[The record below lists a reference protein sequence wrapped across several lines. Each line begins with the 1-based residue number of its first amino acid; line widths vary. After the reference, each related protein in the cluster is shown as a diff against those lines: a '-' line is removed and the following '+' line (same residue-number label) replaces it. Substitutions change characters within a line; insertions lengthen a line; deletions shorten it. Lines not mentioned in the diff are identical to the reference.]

1 MRALIW
7 GAGAIGGT
15 LGAYLARAGGDVT
28 MVDTVVEHVD
38 AIRHSGLRVTGPID
52 EFTVRVP
59 ASTPQTLSGTWDEI
73 ILATKAHHTGAAS
86 RALLPHLTAGGYV
99 VSAQN
104 GLNELTIAEVVGA
117 ERTVGAFI
125 NFGADYLGPGVI
137 HYGGH
142 GAVVV
147 GEIDGRITPRVT
159 AIRDAWRQLEPQAML
174 TPNIWGYLWG
184 KEAYGAMLFATA
196 LTNESIADALA
207 MPAYRHLYIALARE
221 VLAVAA
227 ARAVQPESFDGFD
240 PSAYL
245 PNAPAGAAERSLD
258 ALVAHNRRSAKSHS
272 GIWRDLAVRKRPTEV
287 DAQLGIVVSLAAEAG
302 VPTPLTARL
311 VALIHEIERGTRPQ
325 SLDALDALADYEL
338 SHQETRHEDT
348 KTRSKTARKV

>member
-1 MRALIW
+1 MRSLIW

-28 MVDTVVEHVD
+28 MVDTVVEHVA
-38 AIRHSGLRVTGPID
+38 AITSGGLRVAGPID

-59 ASTPQTLSGTWDEI
+59 AFTPQTLSGTWDEI
-73 ILATKAHHTGAAS
+73 ILATKAHHTEAAS
-86 RALLPHLTAGGYV
+86 RALLPHLSSGGYV

-104 GLNELTIAEVVGA
+104 GLNELAIAEAVGA
-117 ERTVGAFI
+117 ARTVGAFI
-125 NFGADYLGPGVI
+125 NFGADYMEPGVI

-147 GEIDGRITPRVT
+147 GEIDGRVTPRVT
-159 AIRDAWRQLEPQAML
+159 AIRDRWRDFDQRAIV

-207 MPAYRHLYIALARE
+207 MPAYRPLYIALARE
-221 VLAVAA
+221 ILAVAA
-227 ARAVQPESFDGFD
+227 ARTVRPEAFDGFD
-240 PSAYL
+240 PAAYL
-245 PNAPAGAAERSLD
+245 ANAPAGAAERSLD

-272 GIWRDLAVRKRPTEV
+272 GIWRDLAVRKRATEV
-287 DAQLGIVVSLAAEAG
+287 DAQLGIVVTLGAEAG
-302 VPTPLTARL
+302 VPAPLTARL
-311 VALIHEIERGTRPQ
+311 VALVHEIERGARAQ
-325 SLDALDALADYEL
+325 SLEALDVLAATP
-338 SHQETRHEDT
+338 SHTVT
-348 KTRSKTARKV
+348 P

>member
-1 MRALIW
+1 MRSLIW

-28 MVDTVVEHVD
+28 MVDTVVEHVA
-38 AIRHSGLRVTGPID
+38 AITSGGLRVAGPID

-59 ASTPQTLSGTWDEI
+59 AFTPQTLSGTWDEI
-73 ILATKAHHTGAAS
+73 ILATKAHHTEAAS
-86 RALLPHLTAGGYV
+86 RALLPHLSSGGYV

-104 GLNELTIAEVVGA
+104 GLNELAIAEAVGA
-117 ERTVGAFI
+117 ARTVGAFI
-125 NFGADYLGPGVI
+125 NFGADYMEPGVI

-147 GEIDGRITPRVT
+147 GEIDGRVTPRVT
-159 AIRDAWRQLEPQAML
+159 AIRDRWRDFDQRAIV

-207 MPAYRHLYIALARE
+207 MPAYRPLYIALARE
-221 VLAVAA
+221 ILAVAA
-227 ARAVQPESFDGFD
+227 ARTVRPEAFDGFD
-240 PSAYL
+240 PAAYL
-245 PNAPAGAAERSLD
+245 ANAPAGAAERSLD

-272 GIWRDLAVRKRPTEV
+272 GIWRDLAVRKRATEV
-287 DAQLGIVVSLAAEAG
+287 DAQLGIVVTLGAEAG
-302 VPTPLTARL
+302 VPAPLTARL
-311 VALIHEIERGTRPQ
+311 VALIHEIERGARAQ
-325 SLDALDALADYEL
+325 SLEALDVLAATP
-338 SHQETRHEDT
+338 SHTVT
-348 KTRSKTARKV
+348 P

>member
-1 MRALIW
+1 MRTLIW

-15 LGAYLARAGGDVT
+15 LGAYLARAGADVT
-28 MVDTVVEHVD
+28 LVDSVAEHVD
-38 AIRHSGLRVTGPID
+38 AVRRDGLRISGPID

-59 ASTPQTLSGTWDEI
+59 AFTPQTLEGTWDAI
-73 ILATKAHHTGAAS
+73 VLATKAHHTEAAVH
-86 RALLPHLTAGGYV
+86 ALVPHLGATGYV

-104 GLNELTIAEVVGA
+104 GLNELAIAAVVGA
-117 ERTVGAFI
+117 ARTVGAFV
-125 NFGADYLGPGVI
+125 NFGADYLEPGVI
-137 HYGGH
+137 HYGGR

-147 GEIDGRITPRVT
+147 GEIDGQVTPRVR
-159 AIRDAWRQLEPQAML
+159 AIREAWRQFDPRAIV

-196 LTNESIADALA
+196 LTSASIADALA
-207 MPAYRHLYIALARE
+207 MREYQPLYVALARE
-221 VLAVAA
+221 ILAVAA
-227 ARAVQPESFDGFD
+227 ARGVLTEAFDGFD

-245 PNAPAGAAERSLD
+245 ATAPAGAAARSLE

-287 DAQLGIVVSLAAEAG
+287 DAQLGIVVTLGTEAG

-311 VALIHEIERGTRPQ
+311 VALIHEIERGERRQ
-325 SLDALDALADYEL
+325 SFESLDALAALL
-338 SHQETRHEDT
+338 SITGRT
-348 KTRSKTARKV
+348 

>member
-1 MRALIW
+1 MRTLIW

-38 AIRHSGLRVTGPID
+38 AITSGGLRVTGPID

-59 ASTPQTLSGTWDEI
+59 AFTPQTLGGTWDEI
-73 ILATKAHHTGAAS
+73 ILATKAHHTDAAS
-86 RALLPHLTAGGYV
+86 RALLPHLSSGGYV

-104 GLNELTIAEVVGA
+104 GLNELAIAEVVGA
-117 ERTVGAFI
+117 ARTVGAFI
-125 NFGADYLGPGVI
+125 NFGADYLEPGVI

-147 GEIDGRITPRVT
+147 GEIDGRVTPRVT
-159 AIRDAWRQLEPQAML
+159 AIRDRWRDLDQRAIV

-207 MPAYRHLYIALARE
+207 MPAYRPLYIALARE
-221 VLAVAA
+221 ILAVAA
-227 ARAVQPESFDGFD
+227 ARTVRPEAFDGFD
-240 PSAYL
+240 PAAYL
-245 PNAPAGAAERSLD
+245 ANAPAGAAERSLD

-287 DAQLGIVVSLAAEAG
+287 DAQLGIVVTLGAEAG
-302 VPTPLTARL
+302 VPAPLTARL
-311 VALIHEIERGTRPQ
+311 VALVHEIERGARVQ
-325 SLDALDALADYEL
+325 SLEALDVLAATP
-338 SHQETRHEDT
+338 SHTVT
-348 KTRSKTARKV
+348 P

>member
-1 MRALIW
+1 MRSLIW

-38 AIRHSGLRVTGPID
+38 AIARAGLRVTGPID
-52 EFTVRVP
+52 EFTVRLP
-59 ASTPQTLSGTWDEI
+59 AFTPQTLSGTWDEI
-73 ILATKAHHTGAAS
+73 VLATKAHHTDAAS

-104 GLNELTIAEVVGA
+104 GLNELAIAEVVGT

-125 NFGADYLGPGVI
+125 NFGADYLEPGVI

-147 GEIDGRITPRVT
+147 GEIDGRITPRAT
-159 AIRDAWRQLEPQAML
+159 AIRDAWRHFAARAMV

-207 MPAYRHLYIALARE
+207 MTAYRYLYIALARE
-221 VLAVAA
+221 ILSVAA
-227 ARAVQPESFDGFD
+227 VRTVRPEAFDGFD
-240 PSAYL
+240 PAAYL
-245 PNAPAGAAERSLD
+245 TTAPAGAAERSLD
-258 ALVAHNRRSAKSHS
+258 ALVVHNRRSAKSHS

-287 DAQLGIVVSLAAEAG
+287 DAQLGIVVTLGTEAG

-311 VALIHEIERGTRPQ
+311 VALVHEIERGARPQ
-325 SLDALDALADYEL
+325 SLDALDALAAAN
-338 SHQETRHEDT
+338 SHNAQ
-348 KTRSKTARKV
+348 

>member
-1 MRALIW
+1 MRSLIW

-15 LGAYLARAGGDVT
+15 LGAYLARAGADVT

-38 AIRHSGLRVTGPID
+38 AITRGGLRVTGPID

-59 ASTPQTLSGTWDEI
+59 AFTPQTLSGAWDEI

-86 RALLPHLTAGGYV
+86 RALLPHVTAGGYV

-104 GLNELTIAEVVGA
+104 GLNELTIADLVGA
-117 ERTVGAFI
+117 ERTVGAFV
-125 NFGADYLGPGVI
+125 NFGADYLEPGVI

-142 GAVVV
+142 GAMVV

-159 AIRDAWRQLEPQAML
+159 AIRDAWCSFDSRAIV

-207 MPAYRHLYIALARE
+207 MPGYRYLYIALARE
-221 VLAVAA
+221 ILAVAA
-227 ARAVQPESFDGFD
+227 ARTVQPEAFDGFE
-240 PSAYL
+240 PAAYL
-245 PNAPAGAAERSLD
+245 TTAPTGAAERSLD

-287 DAQLGIVVSLAAEAG
+287 DAQLGIVVTLGAEAG

-311 VALIHEIERGTRPQ
+311 VALVHEIERGLRPQ
-325 SLDALDALADYEL
+325 SLDTLDALANTPTTNDERRTTNL
-338 SHQETRHEDT
+338 FP
-348 KTRSKTARKV
+348 